1 MPGVLIGLNKADMFV
16 VFIGSFVCK
25 IHFEGHS
32 TSFNPT
38 AKVVWAGL
46 FLTRAHS
53 CSWSGT
59 FEDPGG
65 FRCQKLVLLFYSAPH
80 PPTPQTSYH
89 GREGQWGF
97 R

>member
-1 MPGVLIGLNKADMFV
+1 MPGVLIGLNKADMFM

-25 IHFEGHS
+25 IHFTGHS

-80 PPTPQTSYH
+80 PPLPKLSTM
-89 GREGQWGF
+89 
-97 R
+97 